1 MTLLQLP
8 QYSHLIGFADIYS
21 GHWEIFTTKYNGDE
35 NKLDP
40 IAKLALGAYTLI
52 GMVKDGSPVY
62 EYTSHQADQHGR
74 KYIRNY
80 YIFREFR
87 PDINGA
93 FNRKPEKIW
102 KGVVMQFIFLKIY
115 GRIKMYIYIILL
127 PSNIDLI
134 SVL

>member
-1 MTLLQLP
+1 MFL
-8 QYSHLIGFADIYS
+8 SRVD
-21 GHWEIFTTKYNGDE
+21 ENE

-40 IAKLALGAYTLI
+40 IAKLALGTYTLI

-62 EYTSHQADQHGR
+62 EYKSHQADHHGR

-102 KGVVMQFIFLKIY
+102 KGVVTQFLFLKIY
-115 GRIKMYIYIILL
+115 GRIKIKYKLNHGTLQRFTLKLL
-127 PSNIDLI
+127 D
-134 SVL
+134 